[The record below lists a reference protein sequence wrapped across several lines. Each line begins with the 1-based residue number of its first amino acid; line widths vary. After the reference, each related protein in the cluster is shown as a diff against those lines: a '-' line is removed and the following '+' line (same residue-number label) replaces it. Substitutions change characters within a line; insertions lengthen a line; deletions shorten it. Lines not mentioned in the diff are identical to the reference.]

1 MNLIADFS
9 KETQFIMITH
19 NKKTMEAA
27 ENMYGVTMQE
37 EGISK
42 LAAVQFNEQIPLNN

>member
-1 MNLIADFS
+1 
-9 KETQFIMITH
+9 
-19 NKKTMEAA
+19 MEAA

-42 LAAVQFNEQIPLNN
+42 LVGVQFNEEINVAS